1 MSLQDYKF
9 LESMFTGRKI
19 SDLSDNPSSDGMT
32 AELLKEYFDYM
43 PKAMIA
49 MGAIN
54 GIIDFLTSTAGA
66 SGIGAAVTGIAG
78 TEVQSILAAV
88 KTMLDNRYTKET
100 ADMLLEGK
108 ADRTTVSAM
117 VKSIEFDH
125 ATGVFTIT
133 EQGGAVHTIDTAIE
147 KIAVNFRYDAE
158 AEALVMTLPDGS
170 EEAVSLSAFVDDND
184 IQESSTIRVE
194 QSGGTIKLH
203 LKTGSVTDSML
214 SSALLSAMQGYVQSC
229 SGSAASADASAKNA
243 GTYADNAAKSASA
256 AKVSETNAA
265 QSESNAKNSET
276 KAKASETAA
285 LAAQKAAEDA
295 AEEAKTAA
303 GGDFVTTDALNNA
316 MAGKANTPSYAESA
330 MLASGWNEN
339 KYSFETVYPFEEYDI
354 EIQPSKDCTTEQMEA
369 WCGAMITGSS
379 TDHIA
384 EAKGDVPTIDIP
396 IFIKVVKK

>member
-9 LESMFTGRKI
+9 TESMFTGRKI
-19 SDLSDNPSSDGMT
+19 ADLSDTPSSDGMT

-54 GIIDFLTSTAGA
+54 GIIDFLVSTAGA
-66 SGIGAAVTGIAG
+66 SGIGAAVAGIAG

-108 ADRTTVSAM
+108 ADSTTVAAM
-117 VKSIEFDH
+117 VKSVEFDH

-133 EQGGAVHTIDTAIE
+133 EQGGAVYTIDTAIE

-158 AEALVMTLPDGS
+158 REALVMTLPDGS
-170 EEAVSLSAFVDDND
+170 EETVSLSAFVDNND
-184 IQESSTIRVE
+184 IQESSTISVE
-194 QSGGTIKLH
+194 ESGGKIKLH
-203 LKTGSVTDSML
+203 LKSGSITDSML

-229 SGSAASADASAKNA
+229 SGSAASAAADAKNA

-285 LAAQKAAEDA
+285 LAAQTAAEKARD
-295 AEEAKTAA
+295 EAQKFA
-303 GGDFVTTDALNNA
+303 GGDFVTPEE
-316 MAGKANTPSYAESA
+316 MESELTE
-330 MLASGWNEN
+330 M
-339 KYSFETVYPFEEYDI
+339 KEYVD
-354 EIQPSKDCTTEQMEA
+354 SVMKVDDSTE
-369 WCGAMITGSS
+369 
-379 TDHIA
+379 
-384 EAKGDVPTIDIP
+384 V
-396 IFIKVVKK
+396 

>member
-9 LESMFTGRKI
+9 TESMFTGRKI
-19 SDLSDNPSSDGMT
+19 ADLSDTPSSDGMT

-54 GIIDFLTSTAGA
+54 GIIDFLVSTAGA
-66 SGIGAAVTGIAG
+66 SGIGAAVAGIAG

-108 ADRTTVSAM
+108 ADSTTVAAM
-117 VKSIEFDH
+117 VKSVEFDH

-158 AEALVMTLPDGS
+158 TEALVMTLPDGS
-170 EEAVSLSAFVDDND
+170 EETVSLSAFVDNND
-184 IQESSTIRVE
+184 IQESSTISVE
-194 QSGGTIKLH
+194 ESGGKIKLH
-203 LKTGSVTDSML
+203 LKSGSITDSML

-229 SGSAASADASAKNA
+229 SGSAASAAADAKNA

-303 GGDFVTTDALNNA
+303 GGDFVTNEDFNEA
-316 MAGKANTPSYAESA
+316 MKGKANTPSYAETT
-330 MLASGWNEN
+330 MLASGWDEN
-339 KYSFETVYPFEEYDI
+339 RYSFETDYPFDLYDI
-354 EIQPSKDCTTEQMEA
+354 EIQPSKNCTTEQMEA
-369 WCGAMITGSS
+369 YCGAMLTGSS
-379 TDHIA
+379 TDHIT
-384 EAKGDVPTIDIP
+384 EAKGDVPAIDIP
-396 IFIKVVKK
+396 IMIKVVKK